1 MTVRQW
7 LVVDSDAGVDDAV
20 ALCVGLKLAHR
31 HGFEFKLITCSFG
44 NVGLEQV
51 CLNVAQCVAACCCC
65 SPRGAPGSN
74 SCQAAPPR
82 IVRGASRCLN
92 GEVIDAS
99 HFHGLDGLG
108 DAGLPMPPED
118 LLPAADATCGEREAA
133 SEIVRVCKEAAAV
146 GAKVTVVTIGPLT
159 NLALALEEE
168 KNLPS
173 LVPRLIVMGGCGNS
187 RGNHGRVTEFNVH
200 ADPEASAVVFA
211 QRWPK
216 LEVLSWEA
224 TCVATVPWP
233 QFDQIIYGKTAQ
245 LSQAG
250 RFLAA
255 VCHLPYVQK
264 RAKTSCHRPEP
275 SCWEGLAISILE
287 RSVKTLYR
295 LLGLPPFLAPVSQP
309 GAIIC
314 DALAVAAALRPEI
327 VLRSSA
333 VHVEVEL
340 QGTATRG
347 QTVVDWGTC
356 FDGCDRPKDVSWIE
370 EVDVSM
376 FCRMLRETVEGGA

>member
-1 MTVRQW
+1 MSIRQW
-7 LVVDSDAGVDDAV
+7 LVVDCDAGVDDAV
-20 ALCVGLKLAHR
+20 ALCMGLKLARR

-51 CLNVAQCVAACCCC
+51 CQNVAQCVAACC
-65 SPRGAPGSN
+65 SDGASRKE
-74 SCQAAPPR
+74 APR

-92 GEVIDAS
+92 GEVIEAK

-108 DAGLPMPPED
+108 DAGLPMPPKE
-118 LLPAADATCGEREAA
+118 LLPAAPTCGEREAA
-133 SEIVRVCKEAAAV
+133 AEIVRLCKDAAAA
-146 GAKVTVVTIGPLT
+146 GAKVTLVTIGPLT
-159 NLALALEEE
+159 NLALALQEEST
-168 KNLPS
+168 LPS
-173 LVPRLIVMGGCGNS
+173 LISRLIIMGGCGNS

-200 ADPEASAVVFA
+200 ADPEASALVFA
-211 QRWPK
+211 QWWPK

-233 QFDQIIYGKTAQ
+233 QFDQIIYGKRAQ
-245 LSQAG
+245 LSQVG
-250 RFLAA
+250 RFLAS
-255 VCHLPYVQK
+255 VCHLPYVKK
-264 RAKTSCHRPEP
+264 RAKSSCHRPEP
-275 SCWEGLAISILE
+275 SCWEGLAISMLE
-287 RSVKTLYR
+287 RSVKILYR

-314 DALAVAAALRPEI
+314 DALALAAALRPEVI
-327 VLRSSA
+327 LRSSA

-376 FCRMLRETVEGGA
+376 FCRMLRETVEGAE